1 MLKSQ
6 IHGAAH
12 CAALNECD
20 SCESARSN
28 LYVMIELKYLRER
41 IVSLRVDNR
50 DLAFWRLQMAAR
62 SSRQVVFNMHC

>member
-41 IVSLRVDNR
+41 IVSLRVHNR
-50 DLAFWRLQMAAR
+50 DLPGVLEVANGRQIIQA
-62 SSRQVVFNMHC
+62 SSF